1 MIAIFQLNWWI
12 TWFSPGFTPLIAFPQ
27 ATSQNLVRVKVLIS
41 SVIRREYGFFFS
53 QKAKN
58 LRNISSIYCNEMLK
72 KKNTARSKFARP
84 QKANMRMLPF
94 SSFPVVLTHQ
104 SKCDRCR
111 DSVQI
116 LHLHRPPV
124 GKMENYSVTLPIRAV
139 TDTVD
144 ARRPPMT
151 KLYLSLWIFVKSWTL
166 VGAHCRN
173 NTPLTETRSQIK
185 RQGSCSF
192 SSNND
197 RIVGDTRKE
206 WNTLE
211 SGGVFSWL
219 R

>member
-1 MIAIFQLNWWI
+1 M
-12 TWFSPGFTPLIAFPQ
+12 
-27 ATSQNLVRVKVLIS
+27 
-41 SVIRREYGFFFS
+41 GFFS
-53 QKAKN
+53 LKKQKIWEIYLPYTVMKC
-58 LRNISSIYCNEMLK
+58 LR